1 MNGGSSAWLPGVVL
15 LMLAGLTLW
24 LNYVV
29 QSKPVETT
37 EKLRHD
43 PEYIVDNFSSR
54 QLGVDG
60 DVLYTLSAR
69 KMIHYPDDD
78 TTHLEDVSFNA
89 FEKNQPPLKILSN
102 NALLTSKAD
111 EIFFSGIVVIVRSA
125 FRGREKTT
133 MRTTYLHV
141 IPDKGIGETDKDVE
155 VVEANSVINATGME
169 LNNKTRIAKFNRA
182 KATYGVFK

>member
-1 MNGGSSAWLPGVVL
+1 LNGGSSVWLPVVVL

-29 QSKPVETT
+29 QSKPVETAA
-37 EKLRHD
+37 KLRHD
-43 PEYIVDNFSSR
+43 PEYIVDNFSAR

-111 EIFFSGIVVIVRSA
+111 EIFFSGIVVIVRAA
-125 FRGREKTT
+125 FAGWEKTT

-155 VVEANSVINATGME
+155 VVEANNVINATGME

-182 KATYGVFK
+182 KATYGAPR